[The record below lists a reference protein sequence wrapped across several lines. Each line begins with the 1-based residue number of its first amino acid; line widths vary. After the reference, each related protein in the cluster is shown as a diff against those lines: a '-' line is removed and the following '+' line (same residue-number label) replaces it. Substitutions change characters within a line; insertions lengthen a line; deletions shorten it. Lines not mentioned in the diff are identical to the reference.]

1 MSHPSTVRSSAH
13 KGLNPSLWASS
24 PTLPASKETQPE
36 GQNQKRKGLGPLEI
50 LGGPFLA
57 LRYWDKITLH
67 LKRRKKK
74 QKLPLHF

>member
-13 KGLNPSLWASS
+13 KDLNPSLWALS
-24 PTLPASKETQPE
+24 PALPPSMETRPE

-57 LRYWDKITLH
+57 IRYWDNITLH
-67 LKRRKKK
+67 L
-74 QKLPLHF
+74 